1 MVAHAK
7 KDHEKNVRL
16 NCKVMN
22 PNGTMCSWSC
32 SSFMYCMRHHL
43 ERVHNLSNIGKADF
57 PTQYVFVTHTD
68 APLPK
73 GVSLNYLLT
82 FVVTDSSF
90 QTHSLLCTHYRV
102 YMKTQRGNLTPQQ
115 LERVDSIFKSRLAE
129 LVVLKLQGDS
139 NTVPKPGDA
148 DEADSGG
155 GESSEEEDL
164 DDGEEEEDEGGSEAG
179 DEEDSDAEDSSGSGS
194 DTAGDKDAGDGSEGD
209 DTLEVRIN
217 IFLTVALYFSF
228 AGYSY

>member
-1 MVAHAK
+1 
-7 KDHEKNVRL
+7 
-16 NCKVMN
+16 
-22 PNGTMCSWSC
+22 
-32 SSFMYCMRHHL
+32 
-43 ERVHNLSNIGKADF
+43 
-57 PTQYVFVTHTD
+57 
-68 APLPK
+68 
-73 GVSLNYLLT
+73 
-82 FVVTDSSF
+82 
-90 QTHSLLCTHYRV
+90 
-102 YMKTQRGNLTPQQ
+102 MKTQRGNLTPQQ

-179 DEEDSDAEDSSGSGS
+179 DEEDSDAEDSSGSVS

-228 AGYSY
+228 AGYPY